1 MSHSDLLHLVNSLAN
16 YPALETV
23 DEPTRKQLLESI
35 EKLRRKVETP
45 TDFTIRTVFGSHQA
59 MVLRLAVDLG
69 LFDAIA
75 QQGGTATTAQLAE
88 ATGGDELLVSRIMRF
103 LAAINI
109 FEELAPSTYRTTP
122 LAAAYTSQS
131 PLSAIVIHATYTLVT
146 MSQLPAYFAETGWKS
161 PDDATN
167 GPFQHT
173 HRTTQTFFEHLGTNP
188 HLQQAF
194 NAVMSLDFRRSS
206 SAKKWFEL
214 YPIES
219 KLFPATTTTTTAD
232 EDPNRATLVDVGGSQ
247 GKDLLALCQHLS
259 IPPPPPPASTTDPSL
274 QTQAQTQPPTHP
286 QPNLI
291 LQDLP
296 AVIASIPASVSA
308 TFPGCVTLQPHN
320 FFDEQPTRRAR
331 AYFLRTVLHDWPDR
345 QVLQILGRLRD
356 AMAEDSVLL
365 VNEGV
370 VPETRAGLM
379 AVQTDF
385 IMLCNYGA
393 LERTRAQWVDLLE
406 RGGFEVCGV
415 YGEDE
420 QQRQQGGHVVF
431 EARVRRAS
439 S

>member
-1 MSHSDLLHLVNSLAN
+1 MSHSDLLHLINSLAN

-35 EKLRRKVETP
+35 EKLHRKVETP
-45 TDFTIRTVFGSHQA
+45 IDFTIRTVFGSHQA

-75 QQGGTATTAQLAE
+75 QQGGTATTAQLAKS
-88 ATGGDELLVSRIMRF
+88 TGGDELLVSRIMRF

-109 FEELAPSTYRTTP
+109 FEEFALSTYRTTP

-131 PLSAIVIHATYTLVT
+131 PLSAIVIHATHTLVT
-146 MSQLPAYFAETGWKS
+146 MSQLPAYFAETAWKS

-206 SAKKWFEL
+206 STKQWFEL

-219 KLFPATTTTTTAD
+219 KLFPATTTTSSSEE

-247 GKDLLALCQHLS
+247 GRDLLALCQHLS
-259 IPPPPPPASTTDPSL
+259 IQQQQQPPPLATSNPFSPDHPSRR
-274 QTQAQTQPPTHP
+274 TQPK
-286 QPNLI
+286 LI

-296 AVIASIPASVSA
+296 AVISSIPASVFT
-308 TFPGCVTLQPHN
+308 TFPGCITLQPHN
-320 FFDEQPTRRAR
+320 FFDEQPTRHAR

-345 QVLQILGRLRD
+345 QALQILGRLRD

-415 YGEDE
+415 YGEE
-420 QQRQQGGHVVF
+420 ELQRQQGGHVLF
-431 EARVRRAS
+431 EARVRRACS
-439 S
+439 